1 MPNQSS
7 PKNRKTTNN
16 ALISLLVVIAGALT
30 AWLLLTP
37 EAADGTKSF
46 TVVVVHKDGSAK
58 TVHYT
63 TDAPFLGDYLVE
75 QGLVEIGDAD
85 EGMFHYVDD
94 ESAIYEVDVAY
105 WAFYIGGEYATT
117 GLFTTPIADGVT
129 YELRWEDASGW

>member
-1 MPNQSS
+1 MS
-7 PKNRKTTNN
+7 KKTTII
-16 ALISLLVVIAGALT
+16 ALVCLLVVLAGALT
-30 AWLLLTP
+30 AWLLLKP
-37 EAADGTKSF
+37 EADDGTKSF
-46 TVVVVHKDGSAK
+46 TVEVVHKDGSVK
-58 TVHYT
+58 TFQYT
-63 TDAPFLGDYLVE
+63 TDAQFLGDYLVE

-85 EGMFHYVDD
+85 EGMFHYVDG